1 MLKDLREGPEIQV
14 EVAAP
19 PAASRACAV
28 AGCPG
33 RYLARGYCIKHY
45 YQVKRHGEI
54 RSASTSASPVRRVCK
69 EEGCT
74 GSSYA
79 LGRCARHYRQGW
91 RVTAAPARRAAPAIR
106 EEHRCRDGGCAEAPF
121 SQGLCRLHYIMA
133 RYQDLV
139 T

>member
-1 MLKDLREGPEIQV
+1 MLKDLREGSEIQA
-14 EVAAP
+14 EIASAP
-19 PAASRACAV
+19 APARSCSV
-28 AGCPG
+28 AGCTG

-45 YQVKRHGEI
+45 YQVKRHGEV
-54 RSASTSASPVRRVCK
+54 RSASAGPVRRLCK

-74 GSSYA
+74 SGSYA

-91 RVTAAPARRAAPAIR
+91 RTASVPAARRPAPAFR
-106 EEHRCRDGGCAEAPF
+106 EEHRCRDGSCAEAPF